1 MNKPSLPQSVG
12 RISQRPA
19 QASAVQSGQPIV
31 ASAVNIRTSFNHLT
45 TLRWSLVE
53 EVLELKK
60 SNYDAIGLWR
70 PKIAEIGEELAA
82 DLIRDAGLAVSSL
95 SFVGGFT
102 GTNGLSFDDA
112 IADARDAIKD
122 AELLGAE
129 NLIVVS
135 GPRNGHTVRH
145 SRRILG
151 DALDELAD
159 FAGSRGVR
167 LCVLPMH
174 QYFSKSW
181 TFLNTLD
188 ETLEVLSDRN
198 HPALGLAFDAYQSW
212 QEPNLIERIPEFAAM
227 TGVVQI
233 SDAQRAPQSSAERC
247 IPGDGII
254 PLPEIIRG
262 FQTAGFDGY
271 YDVQVW
277 SNTGWAADY
286 AVAVSQCREAVLRV
300 AGQPVVMTRQR
311 LS

>member
-12 RISQRPA
+12 RVSQRPP
-19 QASAVQSGQPIV
+19 QANAVQSGQPIV
-31 ASAVNIRTSFNHLT
+31 ASAVKILTSFNQLT
-45 TLRWSLVE
+45 SLRWTLAE
-53 EVLELKK
+53 EVIELKK

-82 DLIRDAGLAVSSL
+82 EMINEAGLAVSSL
-95 SFVGGFT
+95 SFAGGFT

-112 IADARDAIKD
+112 VADARDAIKD

-129 NLIVVS
+129 NLIIVS
-135 GPRNGHTVRH
+135 GPRNGHTIRH

-151 DALDELAD
+151 DALNELAD
-159 FAGSRGVR
+159 FAAARAVR

-188 ETLEVLSDRN
+188 ETLNVLGDCN

-212 QEPNLIERIPEFAAM
+212 QEPDLLKRIPEFAAM

-233 SDAQRAPQSSAERC
+233 SDAHRAPHAVAERC
-247 IPGDGII
+247 MPGAGII
-254 PLPEIIRG
+254 PLAEIIRG
-262 FQTAGFDGY
+262 FQTGGFDGY

-277 SNTGWAADY
+277 SSTGWAENDPT
-286 AVAVSQCREAVLRV
+286 AVSQCREGVLRV
-300 AGQPVVMTRQR
+300 AGQPVASTRQR